1 MKMTTVMQSFYF
13 YKTRKEK
20 LKEKL
25 KNLRKNEKPF
35 KFNIQKNILFTYALL
50 LQQQFNSKEY

>member
-1 MKMTTVMQSFYF
+1 MLSFYF

-20 LKEKL
+20 IKEKL

-35 KFNIQKNILFTYALL
+35 KFNIQKIILFTYALL
-50 LQQQFNSKEY
+50 LQQNISIQRNF